1 MKLFFAATARYP
13 RLAALQSWFARRE
26 LGPTII
32 VAVFLLLLPLSTPRV
47 VLSDEIQYFSYL
59 RSLYFDGDLDFRNE
73 YQHFADIGLA
83 FDDPAVFNA
92 LLREDERNP
101 NPETG
106 LLRNVAPLGSAL
118 LWAPGFVLA
127 DVGVQVVNA
136 FGADIPRDGFSRPYI
151 LAVCMMSALYALLGL
166 LLTYRVARRYAD
178 DFAAT
183 LATLTVFLASP
194 LVFYTFI
201 AMPWSHANGF
211 FLFALFLWLWLGG
224 FRIQDSGFRRPGAIR
239 QEPRTENREP
249 GNQGTREPG
258 NQGTR
263 EPRTKNQEPSAENR
277 EHSQSLRIRG
287 AQRPL
292 WMWLLLGV
300 VGGLMVLT
308 REQLGLLLI
317 IPALEG
323 VVAYAGMLRRRDWT
337 QAATLFG
344 KHLAFLGALLLTL
357 TPQLAA
363 YQVLNGRPAPAA
375 TVGDKFR
382 FAEIGPFNV
391 LLSPHF
397 FDTLLHPAHGAFL
410 WSPVIALGL
419 LGLFWLGRKDALLA
433 VLLLIGFLCQT
444 YINGAFG
451 TTWHLS
457 RAFGF
462 RRLIECTPLFVLGLA
477 VLLQWLR
484 PRLGSWPLL
493 LFAAALVYW
502 NLGLIA
508 QWTLIRPEMR
518 AGLIWDGMLRYQFL
532 EVPGQVLGKL
542 RVLLFDRCKLVTNQ
556 TC

>member
-1 MKLFFAATARYP
+1 M
-13 RLAALQSWFARRE
+13 RRE
-26 LGPTII
+26 LGPALI

-59 RSLYFDGDLDFRNE
+59 RSLYFDGNLDFRNE

-106 LLRNVAPLGSAL
+106 LLRNVAPVGSAL

-127 DVGVQVVNA
+127 DVVVQLANV
-136 FGADIPRDGFSRPYI
+136 FGANIPRDGFSRPYI

-166 LLTYRVARRYAD
+166 LLTYRITRRYVG

-183 LATLTVFLASP
+183 LATLSVFLASP
-194 LVFYTFI
+194 LIFYTFI

-211 FLFALFLWLWLGG
+211 FLFALFLWLWGG
-224 FRIQDSGFRRPGAIR
+224 GRGQESGGRRAGAIG
-239 QEPRTENREP
+239 QEPRTENQYRNIAP
-249 GNQGTREPG
+249 VAGG
-258 NQGTR
+258 
-263 EPRTKNQEPSAENR
+263 
-277 EHSQSLRIRG
+277 HLLRARQ

-292 WMWLLLGV
+292 WMWLLLGF

-323 VVAYAGMLRRRDWT
+323 VVAYCGMLRRHEWAR
-337 QAATLFG
+337 AATLFS
-344 KHLAFLGALLLTL
+344 KHLAFLVALLITL
-357 TPQLAA
+357 LPQLAA

-382 FAEIGPFNV
+382 FAAVGPFDV

-410 WSPVIALGL
+410 WSPVIAIGL
-419 LGLFWLGRKDALLA
+419 LGLCWLGRKDALLA
-433 VLLLIGFLCQT
+433 GLLLIGFLCQT

-462 RRLIECTPLFVLGLA
+462 RRLIECTPIFVLGLA
-477 VLLQWLR
+477 ALIEWLR

-493 LFAAALVYW
+493 LVAAALVYW

-508 QWTLIRPEMR
+508 QWTIIRTEMR

-532 EVPGQVLGKL
+532 EVPGQVVGKL

>member
-1 MKLFFAATARYP
+1 MKQSLTATTRYP
-13 RLAALQSWFARRE
+13 RLAALQAWLARHE
-26 LGPTII
+26 LGPALII
-32 VAVFLLLLPLSTPRV
+32 AVFMLLLPMSTPRV

-83 FDDPAVFNA
+83 FGDPAVFNA
-92 LLREDERNP
+92 LLREDARNP

-106 LLRNVAPLGSAL
+106 LLRNVAPVGSAI

-127 DVGVQVVNA
+127 DLGVQLANA
-136 FGADIPRDGFSRPYI
+136 FGANIVRDGFSRPYI
-151 LAVCMMSALYALLGL
+151 VAVCVMSAFYALLGL
-166 LLTYRVARRYAD
+166 LLTYRVARRYSG

-183 LATLTVFLASP
+183 VATLTVFLASP

-201 AMPWSHANGF
+201 AMPWAHANGF
-211 FLFALFLWLWLGG
+211 FLFALFLWLWGRE
-224 FRIQDSGFRRPGAIR
+224 FKQPGAIW
-239 QEPRTENREP
+239 Q
-249 GNQGTREPG
+249 
-258 NQGTR
+258 
-263 EPRTKNQEPSAENR
+263 EPRTKNREPGDESKQGAEPLWM
-277 EHSQSLRIRG
+277 LR
-287 AQRPL
+287 AQRPR

-317 IPALEG
+317 IPAIEG
-323 VVAYAGMLRRRDWT
+323 AVAYIAMLRHRQW
-337 QAATLFG
+337 QAAAMLLG
-344 KHLAFLGALLLTL
+344 RHLAFLGALMLML
-357 TPQLAA
+357 TPQLVA

-419 LGLFWLGRKDALLA
+419 LGLFWLGRNDLLLA
-433 VLLLIGFLCQT
+433 VLLLVGFLCQT

-462 RRLIECTPLFVLGLA
+462 RRLIECTPIVVLGLA
-477 VLLQWLR
+477 MLLEWLR
-484 PRLGSWPLL
+484 PRIGNWPLL
-493 LFAAALVYW
+493 LCAAALVYW

-508 QWTLIRPEMR
+508 QWTLIRTEMR

-542 RVLLFDRCKLVTNQ
+542 RVLLFDRCQLVTNQ